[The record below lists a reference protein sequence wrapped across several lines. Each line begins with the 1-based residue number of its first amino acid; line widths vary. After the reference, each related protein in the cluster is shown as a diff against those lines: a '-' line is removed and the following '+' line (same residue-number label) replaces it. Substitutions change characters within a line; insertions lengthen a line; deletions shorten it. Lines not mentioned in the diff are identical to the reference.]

1 MRPSENSNEEIRV
14 NTLFNKERDRFKRKK
29 RKSLDEMIEDF
40 NRQVPTKK
48 KVNKRRNNK

>member
-1 MRPSENSNEEIRV
+1 MRDKSENNNNDYQV
-14 NTLFNKERDRFKRKK
+14 KTLANKHNKRKLT
-29 RKSLDEMIEDF
+29 LDEMIEDF